1 MKLFSGLSKLTSQL
15 APPAVIPT
23 ISPALQQL
31 GPVMQSLGPLGIQ
44 PSQLGL
50 VPPPGIAIP
59 TPGFRQPTPIVPGQV
74 GMLPA
79 PSVVTPV
86 LSQPVA
92 GSTNAQEALRR
103 AQEQA
108 QVIKFLSY
116 YHNILDVVDKEMNF
130 EMKRFSI

>member
-1 MKLFSGLSKLTSQL
+1 M
-15 APPAVIPT
+15 
-23 ISPALQQL
+23 SPGLQQL

-108 QVIKFLSY
+108 QVFFFVLIVYSY
-116 YHNILDVVDKEMNF
+116 LCIQKDNF
-130 EMKRFSI
+130 G